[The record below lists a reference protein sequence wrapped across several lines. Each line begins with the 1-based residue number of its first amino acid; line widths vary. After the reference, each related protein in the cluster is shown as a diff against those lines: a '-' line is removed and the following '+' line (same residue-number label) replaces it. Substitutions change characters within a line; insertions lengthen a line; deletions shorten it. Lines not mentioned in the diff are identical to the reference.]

1 MYKFDIYD
9 LLSRGAFLDLWV
21 NEDTSDKA
29 ISKLGQYSQKTKDSK
44 DFYTLYWENISI
56 TFYSDDHKIF
66 YIEILFDEDDIQYS
80 GYKIDEYYGEISF
93 DKQLELQKLF
103 LYLNFQKIPY
113 EIKTSLYD
121 PEYLI
126 VRINSTMNLEYY
138 LPDKTL
144 NRITINDNPTPENRT
159 KSKKI
164 LKN

>member
-9 LLSRGAFLDLWV
+9 LLSRGTFLDLWI

-29 ISKLGQYSQKTKDSK
+29 ISKLGQYSHKTKFNK
-44 DFYTLYWENISI
+44 DFYTFYWENISI

-66 YIEILFDEDDIQYS
+66 YIEILFGEDEVQYR

-126 VRINSTMNLEYY
+126 FRINSTMDIEYY

-144 NRITINDNPTPENRT
+144 NRITLNDNPTPENRA

-164 LKN
+164 LEG

>member
-1 MYKFDIYD
+1 MYKFDVYD
-9 LLSRGAFLDLWV
+9 LISRGTFLDLWV

-29 ISKLGQYSQKTKDSK
+29 ISKLGQYSHKTKDSK
-44 DFYTLYWENISI
+44 DFYTLYWENIGI
-56 TFYSDDHKIF
+56 TFYSDDNKIF

-113 EIKTSLYD
+113 EIKTSLYA

-164 LKN
+164 LKD